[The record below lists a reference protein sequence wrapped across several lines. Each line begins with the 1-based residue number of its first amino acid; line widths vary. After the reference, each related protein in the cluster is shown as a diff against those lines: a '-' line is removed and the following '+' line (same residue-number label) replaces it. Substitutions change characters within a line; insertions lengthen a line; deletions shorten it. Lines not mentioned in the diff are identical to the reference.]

1 MVPVGTAYLIQYRQQ
16 VGAGF
21 TRTRLCAGNY
31 VAAGGNDGD
40 GHFLNRGGGNKTHAF
55 DAFK

>member
-1 MVPVGTAYLIQYRQQ
+1 MVSVAIANLVQYGQQ

-21 TRTRLCAGNY
+21 TRTRLRAGNY
-31 VAAGGNDGD
+31 VATGGNDGD
-40 GHFLNRGGGNKTHAF
+40 GHFLNRGWGNKTHAF